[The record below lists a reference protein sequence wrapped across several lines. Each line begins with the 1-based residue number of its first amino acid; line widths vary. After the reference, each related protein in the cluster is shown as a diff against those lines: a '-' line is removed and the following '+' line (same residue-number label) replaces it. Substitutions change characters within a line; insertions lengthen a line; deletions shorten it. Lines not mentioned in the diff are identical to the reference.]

1 MNFANEELELIN
13 SLYKPIENVDINL
26 VNSIIDK
33 MVRSKKY
40 KELIDFL
47 NLLYDFSGIDE
58 LFENFAERLIT
69 ENNKECISF
78 FLDEEENLD
87 FFDNSTKHNLITFLN
102 SKKIYIKLNNT
113 YDYYYKMLF
122 SQGLR
127 SWKNIN
133 INENLVEH
141 SYTRYNKL
149 IKFKIIEDNNFGVI
163 ILYTNYLNYNLSY
176 EEQILKAIDY
186 LNEFGFNIERSIES
200 IMNES
205 LITKMIETTNM

>member
-1 MNFANEELELIN
+1 MNFTNEELELIN
-13 SLYKPIENVDINL
+13 SLNKPLENVDINL

-58 LFENFAERLIT
+58 LFENFAERLII

-78 FLDEEENLD
+78 LLDEEENLY

-102 SKKIYIKLNNT
+102 SKKVYIKLNNT

-127 SWKNIN
+127 SLKNKN

-149 IKFKIIEDNNFGVI
+149 IKFKIIEDNNFGVLI
-163 ILYTNYLNYNLSY
+163 SYINYLNYNLSF

-186 LNEFGFNIERSIES
+186 LNEFGFNIERSIKS

-205 LITKMIETTNM
+205 LIIKMIETTNM